1 MEQRDPDA
9 PAGFIP
15 SKRIHSYLE
24 EYAKLWNISDK
35 IRYNTTVERVRRA
48 ADGVAWLIDIKGE
61 NTSFICDKL
70 IIATGLTS
78 TPNLPEI
85 PTSNF
90 SPLTFHSRYL
100 GEHHATLRSLD
111 VRVITVYG
119 GGKSAYDAANAAM
132 KAGKRVQWVIRTSGE
147 GIGLMIDATKLTKR
161 MKGAALVP
169 AASALQME
177 PLHRGWSYWFFHSG
191 KNFLGYWLM
200 WKFWDLAS
208 ANVLSQW
215 DFDENENMAKLKPK
229 FTDRAWVI
237 ILSCHFTSLTYIY
250 LGCSGAFRPPF
261 LSQERN

>member
-24 EYAKLWNISDK
+24 EYAKVWNVSDK

-48 ADGVAWLIDIKGE
+48 ADGVAWQIDIKGE
-61 NTSFICDKL
+61 TTSLICDKL

-78 TPNLPEI
+78 TPNLPDI

-100 GEHHATLRSLD
+100 GEHYSTLRSPD

-119 GGKSAYDAANAAM
+119 GGKSAYDAVNTAM

-147 GIGLMIDATKLTKR
+147 GMGLMMDATKVTKR
-161 MKGAALVP
+161 MTEAAWAP
-169 AASALQME
+169 AAFALQMD
-177 PLHRGWSYWFFHSG
+177 PLHQGWSYWFFHSG

-200 WKFWDLAS
+200 WKYWDMAS
-208 ANVLSQW
+208 KSLLSQW
-215 DFDENENMAKLKPK
+215 GYNKNKNMAKLKPK
-229 FTDRAWVI
+229 FTDRAWVM
-237 ILSCHFTSLTYIY
+237 ILSFRFISLTFIYI
-250 LGCSGAFRPPF
+250 GSSGAFLTPF
-261 LSQERN
+261 LFQKLN